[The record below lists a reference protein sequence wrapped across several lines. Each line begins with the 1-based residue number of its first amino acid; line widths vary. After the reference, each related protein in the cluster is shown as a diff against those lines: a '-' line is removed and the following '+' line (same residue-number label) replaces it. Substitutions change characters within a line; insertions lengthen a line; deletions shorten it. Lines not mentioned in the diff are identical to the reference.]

1 MSGVADFDAPKDIY
15 FESHVRECIWS
26 AGRAAPVSIFYST
39 FQIMGLSSN
48 RQSGHRSNGG

>member
-26 AGRAAPVSIFYST
+26 AGRAAPVSISYST
-39 FQIMGLSSN
+39 IQFIGLSSN